1 MVKIEDIIA
10 LISEIESL
18 KDKVKNLDPSVSVY
32 EQGIDSLDMLSV
44 FLAIQEKYGI
54 DIPDE
59 DIPNL
64 ISLKDIVEYIND
76 RKEHEKC

>member
-1 MVKIEDIIA
+1 MVKVEDIIV
-10 LISEIESL
+10 LIGEIESL
-18 KDKVKNLDPSVSVY
+18 KDKVKSLDPSVSVY

-64 ISLKDIVEYIND
+64 ISIKDIVEYIND

>member
-10 LISEIESL
+10 LISEMESL

-64 ISLKDIVEYIND
+64 ISIKDIVEYIND

>member
-1 MVKIEDIIA
+1 MVKVEDIIA
-10 LISEIESL
+10 LIGEIESL
-18 KDKVKNLDPSVSVY
+18 KDKVKSLDPSASVY

-64 ISLKDIVEYIND
+64 TSIKDIVEYIND
-76 RKEHEKC
+76 RKG